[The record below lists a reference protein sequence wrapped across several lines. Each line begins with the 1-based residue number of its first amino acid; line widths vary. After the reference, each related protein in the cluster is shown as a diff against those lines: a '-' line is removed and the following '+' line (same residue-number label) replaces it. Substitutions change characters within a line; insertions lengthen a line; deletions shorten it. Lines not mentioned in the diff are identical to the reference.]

1 MQTVRQSLTAQAR
14 QRLLLVPASI
24 LLSVGSIDL
33 PAYGQSAGQRSTRD
47 GVYSE
52 MQAQRGRRSF
62 ETHCTECHELAEFT
76 GVDAILA
83 EREGE
88 RLWEIFDFMWS
99 EMPEDRPS
107 WLEPDE
113 YADILSFLLSAYGL
127 PAGSEPLPVDRSLL
141 RSIRL
146 NRPELPGG

>member
-1 MQTVRQSLTAQAR
+1 
-14 QRLLLVPASI
+14 LLVPAFIS
-24 LLSVGSIDL
+24 LSVGSIVV
-33 PAYGQSAGQRSTRD
+33 PAHGQSAGQRSTRD

-52 MQAQRGRRSF
+52 LQAERGRRSF

-76 GVDAILA
+76 GVGAILA

-113 YADILSFLLSAYGL
+113 YADILAFLLSAYGL
-127 PAGSEPLPVDRSLL
+127 PAGSEALPADRSLL
-141 RSIRL
+141 RSVRL
-146 NRPELPGG
+146 NRPEPPGS

>member
-1 MQTVRQSLTAQAR
+1 MQTVRQSLTAWAR

-76 GVDAILA
+76 GAGAILA

-107 WLEPDE
+107 WLEPEE

-127 PAGSEPLPVDRSLL
+127 PAGNDALPADRNRL

-146 NRPELPGG
+146 NRPGPPGS